1 MSYLGSLKMTMKTEQ
16 NSEVYDE
23 IVKSG
28 KSLLQL
34 YTDLKARYELDVQ
47 NSRPRADQQE
57 HNQTENYV

>member
-1 MSYLGSLKMTMKTEQ
+1 MTMKTEQ